1 VTFHVPAKNRIREG
15 PLRSD
20 DDYGNNG
27 AFFVPFVLKGTRRK
41 HPNKAGLWIVASD
54 GRGWEHVSVSAPG
67 RCPSWAEM
75 SRIKGIFWDPEDVV
89 IQFHPAASEYVNTH
103 PHTLHLWR
111 PIGVDLPTPDPI
123 LVGILDR

>member
-1 VTFHVPAKNRIREG
+1 MTFHVPATNRIREG

-27 AFFVPFVLKGTRRK
+27 AFFVPFTVGRKKRKGSRI
-41 HPNKAGLWIVASD
+41 GLWIVASD

-67 RCPSWAEM
+67 RCPFWAEM
-75 SRIKGIFWDPEDVV
+75 SRVKAIFWDPEDVV
-89 IQFHPAASEYVNTH
+89 LQYHPAASEYVNTH

-111 PIGVDLPTPDPI
+111 PIGIDFPTPDPI
-123 LVGILDR
+123 LVGILDP